1 MRRIIVATIVA
12 SVLLVTVS
20 FFATQAVAKDV
31 KFSVTCYFTKV
42 EAMPVGDVEGHFIS
56 VYEQRGVAIFE
67 NGECAAVLIRGTG
80 DVTKGHGTFQ
90 SYSQLTYKDGSKT
103 ISKAEANV
111 AISPGEK
118 QPSLKGKGE
127 WIKGTGKFQGIRG
140 GFTFSGKYITPY
152 SKETKGDSYFEV
164 TGTYTL
170 PSK

>member
-20 FFATQAVAKDV
+20 IFATQAVAEDM
-31 KFSVTCYFTKV
+31 KFRATSYFTKM

-67 NGECAAVLIRGTG
+67 NGECAALLIRGTG
-80 DVTKGHGTFQ
+80 DITKRHGPFQ
-90 SYSQLTYKDGSKT
+90 SYTQLTYKDGST
-103 ISKAEANV
+103 IISKTEANV

-118 QPSLKGKGE
+118 QPSFSGKGE
-127 WIKGTGKFQGIRG
+127 WIKGTGKFQGIKGR
-140 GFTFSGKYITPY
+140 FTFSGKRITPY
-152 SKETKGDSYFEV
+152 SKETKGDSYYEL